1 MLLSR
6 CETQMKTGSLSSDRL
21 YTVGHSV
28 LTLEAF
34 LALLRGAGVGAI
46 ADVRSAPYSRRLP
59 QFNRD
64 ELRNALRQAGVE
76 YVFLGEQLGG
86 RPRDRS
92 LYDVQGRVDYEA
104 VRRTAAFREGLERL
118 QEGAGRYVV
127 ALLCGEEDPLDC
139 HRGLMITPA
148 LVERGVA
155 PLHLRKGG
163 AVETT
168 PEMEERLLDMTGLR
182 EKLEQPEL
190 FAPRP
195 ERGAVLAEAYR
206 RRAARAAFQIEEEQ
220 SA

>member
-1 MLLSR
+1 M
-6 CETQMKTGSLSSDRL
+6 QMKTGSLSSDRL

-28 LTLEAF
+28 LTLDGF
-34 LALLRGAGVGAI
+34 LELLRGAGVGAI

-64 ELRNALRQAGVE
+64 ELRHALRQAGVE

-92 LYDVQGRVDYEA
+92 LYDVEGRVNYEA
-104 VRRTAAFREGLERL
+104 VRRTAAFQAGLERL
-118 QEGAGRYVV
+118 QEGADRFVV

-148 LVERGVA
+148 LVERGTP

-163 AVETT
+163 VIETT
-168 PEMEERLLDMTGLR
+168 TEMEERLLDMTDLR

-190 FAPRP
+190 FAPPPDRV
-195 ERGAVLAEAYR
+195 AVLVEAYR
-206 RRAARAAFQIEEEQ
+206 RRAGKAAFQIKEDWGE
-220 SA
+220 